1 MFKVLK
7 FIPAIVLVFAQIGC
21 NKSGKSSAAPVIS
34 APINSTAL
42 NIKNE
47 CSTIRQNLESN
58 HYSIQKGVFL
68 TPLMR
73 ASYSGN
79 VKRIHA
85 VLARGERIDMKDRY
99 GRTALQYAVLGGHY
113 DAFEVLFRAGA
124 NIHVQNSFK
133 ASTVHLAAAWNRTQM
148 VKLMVTAGRLD
159 INATSKFNGYTM
171 LHSAAINCNL
181 DLVQFLVQHG
191 ADVNKKSTSEK
202 TALKEAIAANAAE
215 SIDLL
220 LQFGADPSI

>member
-7 FIPAIVLVFAQIGC
+7 FIPVVVLVLAQIGC
-21 NKSGKSSAAPVIS
+21 NNSDKSLAAPVTS
-34 APINSTAL
+34 APISAAAL

-79 VKRIHA
+79 TKRIHTL
-85 VLARGERIDMKDRY
+85 LARGERIDMKDRY

-113 DAFEVLFRAGA
+113 DAFVVLFRAGA

-133 ASTVHLAAAWNRTQM
+133 SSTVHLAAFWNRTQM

-171 LHSAAINCNL
+171 LHAAAINCNL

-191 ADVNKKSTSEK
+191 ADVNKKGSSQK
-202 TALKEAIAANAAE
+202 TALKEAMAVNAAE